1 VSERTL
7 QQNRAIHLYL
17 RELSRALNDAG
28 YDMKTVLKPS
38 VDIPWTEEMAKEH
51 LWRPIQ
57 KIMTKVESTSEL
69 DKLDVSEIYK
79 VIDRHMSEKFGV
91 HVEFP
96 SDERMQHE

>member
-1 VSERTL
+1 MSERTL

-28 YDMKTVLKPS
+28 YDMKAVLKPN

-57 KIMTKVESTSEL
+57 KIMTKVESTAEL

-96 SDERMQHE
+96 SDERMQNE